1 MDPLPLSE
9 VVAVSREVAATSSRL
24 AKRSLIA
31 DALRAAGCERIFEDC
46 ASGARSDRPG
56 LAEALAYLREG
67 DVLVIWKFDRL
78 GRSMAEL
85 VALVDELGKRG
96 VCLKVLTGAGA
107 ALDTTRPEGRFI
119 FGVFAAF
126 AEFEREMIRE
136 RTREGIKAAR
146 RRGKRP
152 GRPPSLTPEKLDMAQ
167 QLIADGKGKATAARM
182 VGVDPATLRRRLN
195 SGVCQ

>member
-1 MDPLPLSE
+1 MMIGY
-9 VVAVSREVAATSSRL
+9 ARVSTDDQNL
-24 AKRSLIA
+24 ALQL
-31 DALRAAGCERIFEDC
+31 DALTAAGCEAVHQDKGV
-46 ASGARSDRPG
+46 SGAAKVLPG
-56 LAEALAYLREG
+56 RAAALAACQDG
-67 DVLVIWKFDRL
+67 DVLTVWKLDRL

-96 VCLKVLTGAGA
+96 VGLKVLTGAGA

-152 GRPPSLTPEKLDMAQ
+152 GRPPSLTPEKLDMARR
-167 QLIADGKGKATAARM
+167 LIAEGEGKATAARM
-182 VGVDPATLRRRLN
+182 IGVDPSTLRRELN
-195 SGVCQ
+195 KT

>member
-1 MDPLPLSE
+1 MLPGRT
-9 VVAVSREVAATSSRL
+9 A
-24 AKRSLIA
+24 
-31 DALRAAGCERIFEDC
+31 
-46 ASGARSDRPG
+46 
-56 LAEALAYLREG
+56 ALAVCQDG
-67 DVLVIWKFDRL
+67 DVLTVWKLDRL

-85 VALVDELGKRG
+85 VGLVDELGRRG
-96 VCLKVLTGAGA
+96 VGLKVLTGAGA

-152 GRPPSLTPEKLDMAQ
+152 GRPPSLTPEKLDMARR
-167 QLIADGKGKATAARM
+167 LIAEGQGKAAAARM
-182 VGVDPATLRRRLN
+182 VGVDPSTLRRVLKD
-195 SGVCQ
+195 G